1 MGGPGLT
8 AQAWFEWKVLDKTC
22 KSVNSVKSQSP
33 YKPFLC
39 RTNLMMGSCTMVI
52 CLVAVTILSGAGA
65 EALES
70 HSLSHNGNIKELENV
85 RYQREAS
92 PVGGYDKIPK
102 AKGKKAK
109 KVKKEKKRNSKRKS
123 RKKKKKG
130 GGKKKKKKK
139 KKKGGKRRI
148 KERSSKKGARQRNRG
163 RRIRKKGGRK
173 RKRKG
178 TRRKKERRARKKE
191 EKTRQKGR
199 G

>member
-1 MGGPGLT
+1 MGRSGPGLT

-65 EALES
+65 EALKS

-123 RKKKKKG
+123 RK
-130 GGKKKKKKK
+130 
-139 KKKGGKRRI
+139 
-148 KERSSKKGARQRNRG
+148 S
-163 RRIRKKGGRK
+163 RKKGREGE
-173 RKRKG
+173 
-178 TRRKKERRARKKE
+178 KERREEENQRKE
-191 EKTRQKGR
+191 FQKR
-199 G
+199 GKAKK